1 MGIDIVSTNMQK
13 EGWYVHVRFI
23 KLTKVIYYLSTKI
36 WFFIV
41 FANVNDY
48 IVAICLVWIIVVIYF
63 IVITR
68 EVMLILGII
77 FPILIM
83 LLKEQESKSTHR
95 K

>member
-1 MGIDIVSTNMQK
+1 M
-13 EGWYVHVRFI
+13 
-23 KLTKVIYYLSTKI
+23 
-36 WFFIV
+36 

-68 EVMLILGII
+68 EVMLTLGII